1 MTHKGFFITV
11 EGIEGSGKSSLLSSV
26 EEWLRQREERSGRQ
40 VIMTREPGGTA
51 LGKKIREVLL
61 APSGPSPSDEEP
73 EGEAVHPLAEL
84 LLFSADR
91 AQHVNRL
98 LRPALE
104 AGKIVV
110 CDRYIHST
118 LAYQGSARGVSEST
132 LRSIVELSTGGLL
145 PDLVL
150 LLDLEPEAGL
160 ARAKSRQASAEGA
173 ETWSRFEEEKLE
185 FHRAV
190 RNGFRALAAADPA
203 RFAVLDAAQS
213 KSDVREAAITVLEA
227 RLP

>member
-61 APSGPSPSDEEP
+61 APSGPSS

-227 RLP
+227 RLS